1 MEFNKPVKENELPE
15 TFYINPLIKARSGGC
30 LHIIHSQV
38 GLKLLFWESIMLI
51 FTDTISETSILIL
64 GVNNNYQLHVLGCD
78 QADALFG

>member
-15 TFYINPLIKARSGGC
+15 TFYTNPLIKAGSGGC
-30 LHIIHSQV
+30 LHIIHSRV

-64 GVNNNYQLHVLGCD
+64 GVNNNYQLHVLGCG